1 MTSASTSSSSAGV
14 KRKALS
20 IDDKLRIIKLYDEK
34 IGVFNKQQIADQ
46 LGLPSSSLRTILKN
60 RKEIEKNA
68 FSGSTKRQK
77 VRNGKNEQLENIL
90 LEWFRQ
96 ARTLNLAVN
105 GPVLTEKA
113 NEIAKRL
120 NITDFGGS
128 NGWLDRFRKRHGIVY
143 RKICGEADAV
153 DDNSIKSWKETILP
167 NLLKDYSPEDIY
179 NADEF
184 GLFFKLMPDKSL
196 VMKDE
201 TCHGGKLSKDR
212 LTVLTCSN
220 WSGTDK
226 LKLLV
231 IGKSKSPRCFK
242 NVHTL
247 PCDYKAQNRAWMT
260 GSLIIEWVQQLNCK
274 FVKQKRNVLLFV
286 DNCPAHP
293 KEITLTNIKLV
304 FFPPNAT
311 SKLQPLDQG
320 VIKVLK
326 QKYRKKLVQ
335 RYLLEMESVTDAEIP
350 KINVLDA
357 IHYVSIAWDEIKP
370 EVIKNCF
377 NKAYFDNVSQE
388 DPHVL
393 DSDEFRDFEEVY
405 PGYTSIDDQLI
416 TNEALELE
424 EIINQATV
432 NDEPD
437 EPSDDEE
444 EYIPPLPSIA
454 STVQSISTLRQAL
467 TATDGSENM
476 LLYLGRVENFLL
488 NKYKNNVL
496 KQPTITTFFNP
507 RK

>member
-1 MTSASTSSSSAGV
+1 
-14 KRKALS
+14 
-20 IDDKLRIIKLYDEK
+20 
-34 IGVFNKQQIADQ
+34 
-46 LGLPSSSLRTILKN
+46 
-60 RKEIEKNA
+60 
-68 FSGSTKRQK
+68 
-77 VRNGKNEQLENIL
+77 
-90 LEWFRQ
+90 
-96 ARTLNLAVN
+96 
-105 GPVLTEKA
+105 KA

-196 VMKDE
+196 EMKDE

-231 IGKSKSPRCFK
+231 I
-242 NVHTL
+242 
-247 PCDYKAQNRAWMT
+247 AQNRAWMT
-260 GSLIIEWVQQLNCK
+260 GSLFIEWVQQLNCK

-326 QKYRKKLVQ
+326 QKY
-335 RYLLEMESVTDAEIP
+335 
-350 KINVLDA
+350 
-357 IHYVSIAWDEIKP
+357 
-370 EVIKNCF
+370 
-377 NKAYFDNVSQE
+377 
-388 DPHVL
+388 
-393 DSDEFRDFEEVY
+393 
-405 PGYTSIDDQLI
+405 
-416 TNEALELE
+416 
-424 EIINQATV
+424 
-432 NDEPD
+432 
-437 EPSDDEE
+437 
-444 EYIPPLPSIA
+444 
-454 STVQSISTLRQAL
+454 
-467 TATDGSENM
+467 
-476 LLYLGRVENFLL
+476 
-488 NKYKNNVL
+488 
-496 KQPTITTFFNP
+496 
-507 RK
+507 

>member
-1 MTSASTSSSSAGV
+1 MTSASTSSSSAGM

-20 IDDKLRIIKLYDEK
+20 IDDKLRIIKLYDET

-46 LGLPSSSLRTILKN
+46 LGLPFSSLRTILKN

-153 DDNSIKSWKETILP
+153 DDNSIKSWKETIQP
-167 NLLKDYSPEDIY
+167 NFLKDYSPEDIY

-226 LKLLV
+226 LKLLLKTMRGLLEV
-231 IGKSKSPRCFK
+231 
-242 NVHTL
+242 
-247 PCDYKAQNRAWMT
+247 Y
-260 GSLIIEWVQQLNCK
+260 SLNGFNSSTAK
-274 FVKQKRNVLLFV
+274 
-286 DNCPAHP
+286 
-293 KEITLTNIKLV
+293 ITLTNIKLV

-326 QKYRKKLVQ
+326 QKYCKKLVQ
-335 RYLLEMESVTDAEIP
+335 RYLLEMESVTDEEIPKIP

-377 NKAYFDNVSQE
+377 NKAYFGNVSQE
-388 DPHVL
+388 DPHFL
-393 DSDEFRDFEEVY
+393 DSDEFRDFEEVN

-416 TNEALELE
+416 TNEA
-424 EIINQATV
+424 
-432 NDEPD
+432 P
-437 EPSDDEE
+437 
-444 EYIPPLPSIA
+444 
-454 STVQSISTLRQAL
+454 
-467 TATDGSENM
+467 
-476 LLYLGRVENFLL
+476 
-488 NKYKNNVL
+488 
-496 KQPTITTFFNP
+496 
-507 RK
+507 

>member
-1 MTSASTSSSSAGV
+1 M
-14 KRKALS
+14 
-20 IDDKLRIIKLYDEK
+20 
-34 IGVFNKQQIADQ
+34 
-46 LGLPSSSLRTILKN
+46 
-60 RKEIEKNA
+60 
-68 FSGSTKRQK
+68 
-77 VRNGKNEQLENIL
+77 
-90 LEWFRQ
+90 
-96 ARTLNLAVN
+96 
-105 GPVLTEKA
+105 EKA

-120 NITDFGGS
+120 NIADFGGS

-184 GLFFKLMPDKSL
+184 GLFFKLMSNKSL

-226 LKLLV
+226 LKLL
-231 IGKSKSPRCFK
+231 
-242 NVHTL
+242 
-247 PCDYKAQNRAWMT
+247 
-260 GSLIIEWVQQLNCK
+260 LNCE

-335 RYLLEMESVTDAEIP
+335 RYLLEMESVTDEEIPKIP

-377 NKAYFDNVSQE
+377 NKAYFGNVSQE

-444 EYIPPLPSIA
+444 KYIPPLPSIA

-476 LLYLGRVENFLL
+476 LLYLENGTNRIWLTFDESSKKLFCSVCL
-488 NKYKNNVL
+488 AFALEQKTFTKGMSDW
-496 KQPTITTFFNP
+496 KHIHQWFPTQQ
-507 RK
+507 

>member
-1 MTSASTSSSSAGV
+1 MS
-14 KRKALS
+14 K
-20 IDDKLRIIKLYDEK
+20 
-34 IGVFNKQQIADQ
+34 
-46 LGLPSSSLRTILKN
+46 
-60 RKEIEKNA
+60 
-68 FSGSTKRQK
+68 
-77 VRNGKNEQLENIL
+77 
-90 LEWFRQ
+90 
-96 ARTLNLAVN
+96 
-105 GPVLTEKA
+105 KA

-120 NITDFGGS
+120 NIADFGGS

-184 GLFFKLMPDKSL
+184 GLFFKLMSNKSL

-226 LKLLV
+226 LKLL
-231 IGKSKSPRCFK
+231 
-242 NVHTL
+242 
-247 PCDYKAQNRAWMT
+247 
-260 GSLIIEWVQQLNCK
+260 LNCE

-326 QKYRKKLVQ
+326 QKYH
-335 RYLLEMESVTDAEIP
+335 
-350 KINVLDA
+350 A

-377 NKAYFDNVSQE
+377 NKAYFGNVSQE

-393 DSDEFRDFEEVY
+393 DSDEFRTLRRF
-405 PGYTSIDDQLI
+405 I
-416 TNEALELE
+416 
-424 EIINQATV
+424 QATH
-432 NDEPD
+432 
-437 EPSDDEE
+437 
-444 EYIPPLPSIA
+444 PL
-454 STVQSISTLRQAL
+454 
-467 TATDGSENM
+467 
-476 LLYLGRVENFLL
+476 
-488 NKYKNNVL
+488 
-496 KQPTITTFFNP
+496 TTN
-507 RK
+507 

>member
-1 MTSASTSSSSAGV
+1 M
-14 KRKALS
+14 
-20 IDDKLRIIKLYDEK
+20 
-34 IGVFNKQQIADQ
+34 
-46 LGLPSSSLRTILKN
+46 
-60 RKEIEKNA
+60 
-68 FSGSTKRQK
+68 
-77 VRNGKNEQLENIL
+77 
-90 LEWFRQ
+90 
-96 ARTLNLAVN
+96 
-105 GPVLTEKA
+105 
-113 NEIAKRL
+113 
-120 NITDFGGS
+120 DFGGS

-167 NLLKDYSPEDIY
+167 NLLKDYSPENIY

-231 IGKSKSPRCFK
+231 I
-242 NVHTL
+242 
-247 PCDYKAQNRAWMT
+247 AQNRAWMT
-260 GSLIIEWVQQLNCK
+260 GSLFIEWVQQLNC
-274 FVKQKRNVLLFV
+274 
-286 DNCPAHP
+286 D
-293 KEITLTNIKLV
+293 
-304 FFPPNAT
+304 AT

-335 RYLLEMESVTDAEIP
+335 RYLLEMESVTDEEIPKIP

-377 NKAYFDNVSQE
+377 NKAYFGNVSQE

-467 TATDGSENM
+467 AATDGSENM

>member
-1 MTSASTSSSSAGV
+1 MVGLIVLEKGTV
-14 KRKALS
+14 LS
-20 IDDKLRIIKLYDEK
+20 IVKF
-34 IGVFNKQQIADQ
+34 V
-46 LGLPSSSLRTILKN
+46 
-60 RKEIEKNA
+60 
-68 FSGSTKRQK
+68 
-77 VRNGKNEQLENIL
+77 GK
-90 LEWFRQ
+90 
-96 ARTLNLAVN
+96 
-105 GPVLTEKA
+105 P
-113 NEIAKRL
+113 
-120 NITDFGGS
+120 
-128 NGWLDRFRKRHGIVY
+128 
-143 RKICGEADAV
+143 V

-179 NADEF
+179 NADEL

-231 IGKSKSPRCFK
+231 IGKSKSLRCFK

-247 PCDYKAQNRAWMT
+247 QCDYKAQNCAWMT
-260 GSLIIEWVQQLNCK
+260 GSLFIEWVQQLNCK
-274 FVKQKRNVLLFV
+274 FVKQKRKVLLFV

-293 KEITLTNIKLV
+293 KEIILTNIKLV
-304 FFPPNAT
+304 FFPLNAM

-335 RYLLEMESVTDAEIP
+335 RYLLEMESMTDEKTP
-350 KINVLDA
+350 KINVLHA

-377 NKAYFDNVSQE
+377 NKAYFGNVSQE
-388 DPHVL
+388 DPDVF
-393 DSDEFRDFEEVY
+393 DSGEFRDFEEVY

-416 TNEALELE
+416 TIVALELE
-424 EIINQATV
+424 EIINQGTV

-437 EPSDDEE
+437 EPNDDEE

-454 STVQSISTLRQAL
+454 CIV
-467 TATDGSENM
+467 
-476 LLYLGRVENFLL
+476 
-488 NKYKNNVL
+488 
-496 KQPTITTFFNP
+496 
-507 RK
+507 

>member
-1 MTSASTSSSSAGV
+1 
-14 KRKALS
+14 
-20 IDDKLRIIKLYDEK
+20 
-34 IGVFNKQQIADQ
+34 
-46 LGLPSSSLRTILKN
+46 
-60 RKEIEKNA
+60 
-68 FSGSTKRQK
+68 
-77 VRNGKNEQLENIL
+77 
-90 LEWFRQ
+90 
-96 ARTLNLAVN
+96 
-105 GPVLTEKA
+105 
-113 NEIAKRL
+113 
-120 NITDFGGS
+120 
-128 NGWLDRFRKRHGIVY
+128 
-143 RKICGEADAV
+143 
-153 DDNSIKSWKETILP
+153 
-167 NLLKDYSPEDIY
+167 
-179 NADEF
+179 
-184 GLFFKLMPDKSL
+184 
-196 VMKDE
+196 
-201 TCHGGKLSKDR
+201 
-212 LTVLTCSN
+212 
-220 WSGTDK
+220 
-226 LKLLV
+226 
-231 IGKSKSPRCFK
+231 
-242 NVHTL
+242 
-247 PCDYKAQNRAWMT
+247 
-260 GSLIIEWVQQLNCK
+260 
-274 FVKQKRNVLLFV
+274 
-286 DNCPAHP
+286 
-293 KEITLTNIKLV
+293 
-304 FFPPNAT
+304 
-311 SKLQPLDQG
+311 
-320 VIKVLK
+320 
-326 QKYRKKLVQ
+326 
-335 RYLLEMESVTDAEIP
+335 MESVTDAEIPKIP